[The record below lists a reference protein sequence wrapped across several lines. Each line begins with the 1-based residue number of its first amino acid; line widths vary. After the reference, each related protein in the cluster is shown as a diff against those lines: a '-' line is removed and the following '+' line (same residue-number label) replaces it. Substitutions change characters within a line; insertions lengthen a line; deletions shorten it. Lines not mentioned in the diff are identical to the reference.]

1 MLLLSSLLGIFW
13 IVLTLC
19 FIYIIVRPQVGGAV
33 YFETNPKDVEIIM
46 RLLSLKPGDRVSD
59 IGSGDGRIL
68 MASAERGIE
77 AHGYEIDP
85 LLVWRSRLRIRRA
98 HLEHKAYVHWKSF
111 WKADLSGFDAVVVY
125 GKPRIM
131 ERLRKKFESELKP
144 GSRVVSNV
152 YPIPGWQPKL
162 AEKRIWL
169 YVI

>member
-98 HLEHKAYVHWKSF
+98 HLEHKAYVHW
-111 WKADLSGFDAVVVY
+111 
-125 GKPRIM
+125 
-131 ERLRKKFESELKP
+131 
-144 GSRVVSNV
+144 N
-152 YPIPGWQPKL
+152 
-162 AEKRIWL
+162 
-169 YVI
+169 

>member
-13 IVLTLC
+13 FVLALC

-33 YFETNPKDVEIIM
+33 YFETNRQDVEIIM
-46 RLLSLKPGDRVSD
+46 RLLSLKSGEQVSD
-59 IGSGDGRIL
+59 LGSGDGRIL
-68 MASAERGIE
+68 IASAKKGIE

-85 LLVWRSRLRIRRA
+85 LLVWKSRLRIRRA
-98 HLEHKAYVHWKSF
+98 RLGHKAYVHWKSF
-111 WKADLSGFDAVVVY
+111 WKVDLSGFDAVVVY
-125 GKPRIM
+125 GKPGIM

-162 AEKRIWL
+162 VEKRIQL